1 MRRVILMALAAL
13 MANIAIAQEAKH
25 LLEIDAT
32 SFRPVQT
39 DALSGVA
46 IDKIELDRSKR
57 PCARI
62 KLHVNRMTPEQ
73 INQIQVMPIGGN
85 VIVMKRNLAVE
96 GTGLIIEMTAK

>member
-1 MRRVILMALAAL
+1 MKKLLFLVLLFFVAVSTS
-13 MANIAIAQEAKH
+13 AQEAKH

-73 INQIQVMPIGGN
+73 IMELLQD
-85 VIVMKRNLAVE
+85 NLR
-96 GTGLIIEMTAK
+96 KN